1 MCELGKREW
10 VSTAELAVCLQQPS
24 VQQNRGLLFSCAGAG
39 GGGPGGGA
47 PAPADALNTDNALK
61 DQRTVAREVYSALGV
76 PKRTSGMLERKGRIT
91 AN

>member
-1 MCELGKREW
+1 M
-10 VSTAELAVCLQQPS
+10 SAAAISPAEQGPAV
-24 VQQNRGLLFSCAGAG
+24 LLCGGGG